1 MKLTHLHHKGP
12 LNEPIW
18 HVQLAVV
25 AAILLQVSINHN
37 LAVGPKYAVAI
48 IEALLLI
55 ALAVVRPGDHSARFR
70 LRRLLAV
77 LLIALVSVANVGSLI
92 LVLHALLYGGQVTG
106 RDLLTSGVAIYLT
119 NIIIFGLWYWELD
132 NVDNDDRRDFLF
144 PQMTASESA
153 TKQPNWQPAFFDYLY
168 VSTTNGSAFSPTD
181 TMPLT
186 HRIKFLMTAQS
197 LISLATIVLVTARAV
212 NILV

>member
-1 MKLTHLHHKGP
+1 MKLAHLHHKSP
-12 LNEPIW
+12 IHEPIW
-18 HVQLAVV
+18 HVQLAVI
-25 AAILLQVSINHN
+25 AAILLQMSINHH
-37 LAVGPKYAVAI
+37 LAVGPKYAVAGF
-48 IEALLLI
+48 EALLLI
-55 ALAVVRPGDHSARFR
+55 ALAVVRPGVHSARLR

-77 LLIALVSVANVGSLI
+77 LLIALVSIANLGSLI
-92 LVLHALLYGGQVTG
+92 LVLHALLYGGQVSG

-132 NVDNDDRRDFLF
+132 NVDDSERDFLF
-144 PQMTASESA
+144 PQMTVAESA
-153 TKQPNWQPAFFDYLY
+153 TRQPNWQPAFFDYLY
-168 VSTTNGSAFSPTD
+168 VSITNGSAFSPTD

-197 LISLATIVLVTARAV
+197 LISLATVVLVTARAV

>member
-1 MKLTHLHHKGP
+1 MKLAKLHHKAK
-12 LNEPIW
+12 LSEPIW
-18 HVQLAVV
+18 HVQLAVIT
-25 AAILLQVSINHN
+25 AILLQVSINHH

-48 IEALLLI
+48 MEALLLV
-55 ALAVVRPGDHSARFR
+55 ALAVVRPGEHSARFR
-70 LRRLLAV
+70 LRRLIAV
-77 LLIALVSVANVGSLI
+77 LLIALVSIANVGSLI

-132 NVDNDDRRDFLF
+132 NVDDQQRDFLF
-144 PQMTASESA
+144 PQMTAPDTV
-153 TKQPNWQPAFFDYLY
+153 TKQPNWQPAFFDYLF
-168 VSTTNGSAFSPTD
+168 VSTTNAAAFSPTD

-186 HRIKFLMTAQS
+186 HRIKALMTAQS